1 MQLIKLTA
9 NKKSFRTVEF
19 NENGLSFIVAKQKY
33 PGESDR
39 GKTYNGV
46 GKSLLIVIIHFCLGA
61 DKKHYNTFREKL
73 PNWIFTLEFKI
84 NGQTYIASRKTDEPG
99 SIILNEKPLSISKF
113 NEKLQTL
120 CFDIPEGVNYL
131 SFRSLLPFFVRPK
144 KESYVSFD
152 APGKTG
158 SEYQKQIYNAFLL
171 GLDVHLAQEKYDLR
185 KEQERIKKLTDNF
198 KKDDLLK
205 EFFTGDKDI
214 SLALPELNE
223 QIEKIEKNLK
233 KFEVA
238 EDYYETKTKADRIE
252 RDLSDI
258 KNEITLLENQINNI
272 DESLKISP
280 DLGRETIE
288 KAYQEVQIVFPDKI
302 SKTIDQL
309 EKFYHQLI
317 ENRTHKLLF
326 HKQSL
331 LQKCDRKK
339 INASEFEK
347 ELNRLLQYLGAHQAI
362 DVFLK
367 VNEKLTHLKNQRD
380 SLQKYSELVDE
391 YDNKSLS
398 VSENLLTTTKRTVE
412 YLKNM
417 SNIIDSIR
425 GYFRKLAKNFYPD
438 VASGITI
445 TNNDGE
451 NQIRYNID
459 AKIEADA
466 SDGINNVKIFCYDM
480 SILFMGFGHS
490 IKFLF
495 HDSRIFDGIDERQ
508 KAELFRIVYNSFV
521 DSSKQY
527 IASVNQNQLEEIKK
541 YLTNEEF
548 DNIVRKNTV
557 LTLTD
562 DNDSEKLL
570 GIKVDL
576 RYD

>member
-1 MQLIKLTA
+1 MQLIRLSA
-9 NKKSFRTVEF
+9 NKNSFRTVEF
-19 NENGLSFIVAKQKY
+19 NKTGLSFIVAKQKH

-61 DKKHYNTFREKL
+61 DKKHYITFSEKL
-73 PNWIFTLEFKI
+73 PNWNFTLEFQI
-84 NGQTYIASRKTDEPG
+84 GGQIFLASRRTDEAG
-99 SIILNEKPLSISKF
+99 NIVLNNKPLSVAKF
-113 NEKLQTL
+113 NEKLQSL
-120 CFDIPEGVNYL
+120 CFDIPEGISYL
-131 SFRSLLPFFVRPK
+131 SFRSLLPFFIRPR

-158 SEYQKQIYNAFLL
+158 SEYQKQIYNSFLL
-171 GLDVHLAQEKYDLR
+171 GLDVHLAQEKYKIR
-185 KEQERIKKLTDNF
+185 KEQDRIKKLTDNF
-198 KKDDLLK
+198 RKDDLLK

-214 SLALPELNE
+214 LLALPELNE
-223 QIEKIEKNLK
+223 QIDNIEKDLN

-238 EDYYETKTKADRIE
+238 EDYYETKTKADKIE
-252 RDLSDI
+252 RDLSET
-258 KNEITLLENQINNI
+258 KNNITLIENQIKNI
-272 DESLKISP
+272 EESLIISP
-280 DLGRETIE
+280 DLGRKTIE
-288 KAYQEVQIVFPDKI
+288 NAYQEVQIIFPDKI

-309 EKFYHQLI
+309 EKFYRQLI
-317 ENRTHKLLF
+317 ENRTHKLLL

-331 LQKCDRKK
+331 LQKWDKNK
-339 INASEFEK
+339 LSASELGK
-347 ELNRLLQYLGAHQAI
+347 ELNGHLQYLGAHQAL
-362 DVFLK
+362 DVFIK
-367 VNEKLTHLKNQRD
+367 VNEKLTHLKSKRD
-380 SLQKYSELVDE
+380 SLQKYSQLIDE
-391 YDNKSLS
+391 YDNKSLT
-398 VSENLLTTTKRTVE
+398 VSENLLAATKRTAE

-417 SNIIDSIR
+417 SEIIDSIR
-425 GYFRKLAKNFYPD
+425 ECFRKLAKKFYPD

-451 NQIRYNID
+451 NQMRYNID

-508 KAELFRIVYNSFV
+508 KAELFRIVYNSFNN
-521 DSSKQY
+521 SSKQY

-548 DNIVRKNTV
+548 DRIINEKTV

-562 DNDSEKLL
+562 DSDSAKLL

-576 RYD
+576 RYE

>member
-1 MQLIKLTA
+1 MQLIRLSA
-9 NKKSFRTVEF
+9 NKNSFRTVEF
-19 NENGLSFIVAKQKY
+19 NKTGLSFIVAKQKH

-61 DKKHYNTFREKL
+61 DKKHYKTFSEKL
-73 PNWIFTLEFKI
+73 PNWTFTLEFQI
-84 NGQTYIASRKTDEPG
+84 GGQIFSASRRTNETG
-99 SIILNEKPLSISKF
+99 NIVLNNKPLSVAKF
-113 NEKLQTL
+113 NEKLQSL
-120 CFDIPEGVNYL
+120 CFDIPEGISHL
-131 SFRSLLPFFVRPK
+131 SFRSLLPFFIRPR
-144 KESYVSFD
+144 KESYVSFN

-158 SEYQKQIYNAFLL
+158 SEYQKQIYNSFLL
-171 GLDVHLAQEKYDLR
+171 GLDVHLAQEKYKIR
-185 KEQERIKKLTDNF
+185 KEQERIKKLTMNF
-198 KKDDLLK
+198 QKDDLLK

-214 SLALPELNE
+214 TLAMPELNE
-223 QIEKIEKNLK
+223 QINKIENDLN

-238 EDYYETKTKADRIE
+238 EDYYETKSKADDIE
-252 RDLSDI
+252 RILAET
-258 KNEITLLENQINNI
+258 KNDGTLLENQIKNI
-272 DESLKISP
+272 EESLKISP
-280 DLGRETIE
+280 DLGRKTIE
-288 KAYQEVQIVFPDKI
+288 SAYQEVQIIFPDKI

-309 EKFYHQLI
+309 EKFYRQLI
-317 ENRTHKLLF
+317 KNRTHKLLL

-331 LQKCDRKK
+331 LQKWDRNKVS
-339 INASEFEK
+339 ASELET
-347 ELNRLLQYLGAHQAI
+347 ELNSQLQYLGAHQAL
-362 DVFLK
+362 DVFIK
-367 VNEKLTHLKNQRD
+367 VNEKLTHLKSKRN
-380 SLQKYSELVDE
+380 SLQKYSQLIDE
-391 YDNKSLS
+391 YDNKSLT
-398 VSENLLTTTKRTVE
+398 VSENLLAATKRTAE

-417 SNIIDSIR
+417 SEIIDSIR
-425 GYFRKLAKNFYPD
+425 EYFRKLAKNFYPD

-508 KAELFRIVYNSFV
+508 KAELFRIVYNSFNN
-521 DSSKQY
+521 SSKQY
-527 IASVNQNQLEEIKK
+527 IASVNQNQLEEIRKH
-541 YLTNEEF
+541 LSHDEF
-548 DNIVRKNTV
+548 EKIIERNTI

-562 DNDSEKLL
+562 DADSEKLL

-576 RYD
+576 RYE